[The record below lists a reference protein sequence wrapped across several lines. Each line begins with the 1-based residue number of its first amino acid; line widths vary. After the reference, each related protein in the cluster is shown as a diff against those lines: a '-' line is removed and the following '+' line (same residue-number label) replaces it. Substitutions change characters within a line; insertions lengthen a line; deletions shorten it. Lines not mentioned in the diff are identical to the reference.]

1 MPGPEQDLDLEM
13 QDVIAGRPPRTE
25 TYKGFRVV
33 PGQLTGQGSANWPI
47 DSDAINYSANGN
59 ALGARD
65 RLLAFL
71 LAERGRWMGNEE
83 DSTIYGGM
91 HLRAWAQIHA
101 AATLG
106 GDGELAAA
114 VLDVGAVWFLLRLLG
129 ECPDAQILH
138 VGFRSGGHD
147 PRSGVAWDRATLALA
162 RHDSAAIK
170 AAIAAGKKSGAAIA
184 ISPQWAAFKMLQ
196 PPLTAMLAQAEPW
209 LSSLPAG
216 VGLAQPI
223 HFLTWRE
230 SSGAVLAQLAFLQG
244 HDGVNGNG
252 NTPPLMAALWQAGA
266 LSYLPAAGGKH
277 FRQQLDVVEMTLTPG
292 LLTYQSNK
300 QGTQTLALPAG
311 EPEHL
316 VIGERASTSGSSAS
330 TAGPTATTGSL
341 TPAGPPTPSGTAPEP
356 PILPRTPAEI
366 AADIRA
372 LQVSNRL
379 AGKRNEIAQEVSGEI
394 EPWRSMAEAAD
405 DLATLGKGADVAKL
419 AAEVRRLGA

>member
-1 MPGPEQDLDLEM
+1 MPGPEQDLELEM
-13 QDVIAGRPPRTE
+13 QDVVAGRPPRTE

-33 PGQLTGQGSANWPI
+33 PSQLTGQGSANWPI
-47 DSDAINYSANGN
+47 GSEAINYSANGN

-101 AATLG
+101 AATRG

-114 VLDVGAVWFLLRLLG
+114 ALDIGAVWFLLRLLG

-162 RHDSAAIK
+162 RRDSAAIQ

-184 ISPQWAAFKMLQ
+184 ISPQWAVFKMLQ

-244 HDGVNGNG
+244 HDGADGNG

-266 LSYLPAAGGKH
+266 LSYLPAAGGTR
-277 FRQQLDVVEMTLTPG
+277 FRQQLEVVEMTLTPG

-300 QGTQTLALPAG
+300 QGTQTLDLPAG

-316 VIGERASTSGSSAS
+316 VIGVRASPPDSTVTDGSS
-330 TAGPTATTGSL
+330 
-341 TPAGPPTPSGTAPEP
+341 TPAVPPTPSGPPEP
-356 PILPRTPAEI
+356 PIPPRTPAEI

-372 LQVSNRL
+372 LQVSNQL
-379 AGKRNEIAQEVSGEI
+379 KGKRNEIAQEVSGEI
-394 EPWRSMAEAAD
+394 EPWRSMVEAAD

-419 AAEVRRLGA
+419 AAEVRRLGGVSAA